1 MKEASP
7 VKFYF
12 AKYFFLVFGLL
23 QWLCGMLLFL
33 QLDVDKSKWAGS
45 IFFTIGLISII
56 LYFLVAS
63 RLRRVSLGKNRIT
76 VTSDGKSFHYD
87 WPDVKWIRPV
97 PFIHVYKL
105 KLRGIKGRI
114 YFLPER
120 QEVPLYGLF
129 QKGPELTDTL
139 RRRAK

>member
-33 QLDVDKSKWAGS
+33 QLDIEKSKWAGS
-45 IFFTIGLISII
+45 IFFAIGLISVI
-56 LYFLVAS
+56 LYFAIAS

-76 VTSDGKSFHYD
+76 IISDGKSSHYD
-87 WPDVKWIRPV
+87 WPDVKWIRSV

-120 QEVPLYGLF
+120 QEVPLYGMF
-129 QKGPELTDTL
+129 QKDPELADVL
-139 RRRAK
+139 KKKAK

>member
-33 QLDVDKSKWAGS
+33 QLDIEKSKWAGS
-45 IFFTIGLISII
+45 IFFAIGLISVI
-56 LYFLVAS
+56 LYFTIAS

-76 VTSDGKSFHYD
+76 IISDGKSSHYD
-87 WPDVKWIRPV
+87 WPDVKWIRSV

-129 QKGPELTDTL
+129 QKGPELADIL
-139 RRRAK
+139 KKKAK